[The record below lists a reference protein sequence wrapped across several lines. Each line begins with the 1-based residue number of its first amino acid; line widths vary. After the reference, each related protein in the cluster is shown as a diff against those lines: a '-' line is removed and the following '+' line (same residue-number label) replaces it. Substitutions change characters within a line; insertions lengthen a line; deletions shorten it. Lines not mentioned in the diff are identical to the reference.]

1 MPEPPPIAAISL
13 LRAAFGTVRRGLAP
27 LLWYELFFKLL
38 AVAILT
44 PLATRLMTVF
54 IHSTGSVAVSNTAI
68 VGFLA
73 SPSGVAAV
81 VVVGAVS
88 LAIIFLELAGLILIA
103 DATRRGGRADALPA
117 LRAVGKRFPRLLSLG
132 ALQLAGFSLVLAP
145 FLAGI
150 WLVYR
155 SLLSTS
161 DIYFY
166 VTERPPEFWVAA
178 GIGGAIALAGFLVF
192 AALYVCWILALPVML
207 FEGSGAWGALR
218 RSYHLAR
225 PAWWPVA
232 RMMIGWLLVS
242 AALGMVAQ
250 FLFDGTAA
258 GTLGLAGSRT
268 RYVIAAVAGLAAL
281 YVVGSA
287 LLTAVAFT
295 VDASLIA
302 HAYAGLAGSPVE
314 GRLPPDLAARR
325 TPRKSSTRLVWVVVL
340 GFLAVTVI
348 ASATAIRRLDLDRQV
363 AITAHRGSSV
373 AAPENTLSAV
383 TQAIA
388 DGADYAEI
396 DVQLSADSAV
406 VVIHDIDL
414 RRIAG
419 VARLVS
425 EMTLAEL
432 QEVDAG
438 SWFSPQFAG
447 ERLPTLQEVIDL
459 ARGRIKLNIELKVT
473 GSPDGLVDRVVDLV
487 ERNGFAEECVITS
500 LEEAAVRAVKQQA
513 PDLRVGFIAATAIG
527 DPTRMPVDL
536 LAVSTQFLS
545 SGLIRRAHRRGMEIH
560 VWTVNTRERAWDVI
574 EMGVDNIMTDYPPR
588 LRELLD
594 ERAEMTNAEKVL
606 LAFRSWLA
614 E

>member
-1 MPEPPPIAAISL
+1 MPEPSPIATAGL

-27 LLWYELFFKLL
+27 MLWYELFFKLL

-54 IHSTGSVAVSNTAI
+54 IQSTGSVAVSNKAI
-68 VGFLA
+68 VEFLA

-88 LAIIFLELAGLILIA
+88 LAIVFFELAGLVLIA
-103 DATRRGGRADALPA
+103 DATRRGQRADALPA
-117 LRAVGKRFPRLLSLG
+117 LYAVGRRFPRLLSLG
-132 ALQLAGFSLVLAP
+132 ALQLAGFVLAIAP
-145 FLAGI
+145 FVAGI

-155 SLLSTS
+155 WLLSTS

-166 VTERPPEFWVAA
+166 VTQRPPEFWLATGV
-178 GIGGAIALAGFLVF
+178 GGAIALVGFLVF
-192 AALYVCWILALPVML
+192 ALLYVGWILALPVML
-207 FEGSGAWGALR
+207 FEGSGAWAALR
-218 RSYHLAR
+218 RSYRLVR

-232 RMMIGWLLVS
+232 RTMVGWMLIA
-242 AALGMVAQ
+242 AALGTVAQ
-250 FLFDGTAA
+250 FLFDATAA

-268 RYVIAAVAGLAAL
+268 GYVIAAVAGLVAL

-287 LLTAVAFT
+287 LLSAVALT

-302 HAYAGLAGSPVE
+302 HVHATLAGTPSE
-314 GRLPPDLAARR
+314 ERLPHDLAGRR
-325 TPRKSSTRLVWVVVL
+325 TPRTSSARLAWVVVL
-340 GFLAVTVI
+340 GFLAVTVV
-348 ASATAIRRLDLDRQV
+348 ASFTAVGRLDLDKQV
-363 AITAHRGSSV
+363 AVTAHRGSSV

-383 TQAIA
+383 TQAIV

-406 VVIHDIDL
+406 IVIHDIDL

-419 VARLVS
+419 TPRLVS

-438 SWFSPQFAG
+438 SWFSPEFAS
-447 ERLPTLQEVIDL
+447 ERLPTLQEVVDL

-473 GSPDGLVDRVVDLV
+473 GSPQGLVERVVDV
-487 ERNGFAEECVITS
+487 IERNGFAEECVITS

-513 PDLRVGFIAATAIG
+513 PDLREGFILATAIG

-545 SGLIRRAHRRGMEIH
+545 AGLIRRAHRRGMEVH
-560 VWTVNTRERAWDVI
+560 VWTVNTRERMWDVI
-574 EMGVDNIMTDYPPR
+574 ERGVDNIMTDYPPR
-588 LRELLD
+588 LREVLE
-594 ERAEMTNAEKVL
+594 ERAEMTNGEKVL